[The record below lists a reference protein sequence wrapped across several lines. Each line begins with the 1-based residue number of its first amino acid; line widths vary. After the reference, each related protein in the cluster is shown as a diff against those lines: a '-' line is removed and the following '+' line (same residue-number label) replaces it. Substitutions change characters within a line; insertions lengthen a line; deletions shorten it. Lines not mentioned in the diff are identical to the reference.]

1 MQRSF
6 LDNLGLSKE
15 VIDQVMDEHGKDIEN
30 IKGERDTAQAQL
42 KTAQDT
48 LKSFEGVN
56 VAELQGKIAKL
67 TQDMEADKAAFQ
79 KQIADRDFDDLLK
92 ATAASFNPR
101 DIKAVMPFL
110 DVEKLKESK
119 NQEADIKSAL
129 EAVKKENAYLF
140 QDVNIPYVVS
150 STPGQSKNND
160 DLKTQAN
167 EALRSLLGRD

>member
-1 MQRSF
+1 M
-6 LDNLGLSKE
+6 
-15 VIDQVMDEHGKDIEN
+15 
-30 IKGERDTAQAQL
+30 
-42 KTAQDT
+42 
-48 LKSFEGVN
+48 
-56 VAELQGKIAKL
+56 
-67 TQDMEADKAAFQ
+67 
-79 KQIADRDFDDLLK
+79 
-92 ATAASFNPR
+92 
-101 DIKAVMPFL
+101 
-110 DVEKLKESK
+110 KLKESK